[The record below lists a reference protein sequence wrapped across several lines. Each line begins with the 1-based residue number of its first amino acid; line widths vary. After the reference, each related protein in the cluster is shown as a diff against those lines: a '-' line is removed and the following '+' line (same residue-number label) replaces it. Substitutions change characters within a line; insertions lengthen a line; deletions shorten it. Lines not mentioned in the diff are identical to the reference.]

1 MLQRG
6 IQLVTRLDR
15 IATRWTF
22 AAAWER
28 RTRSLL
34 AENGAGRRDVPRLG
48 IDLPPNRLR
57 LSRQPSRSGASHRRE
72 ERGAVRRATKRSTPL
87 ELRLALP
94 QGPQC
99 RAAAASWKPEVLQY
113 RRIDGMQITK
123 TRFPDRRHY
132 SVRISRQL
140 HDRLMHASSGMP
152 ENLYITTVLELAAAG
167 ATDLVR
173 LGKFRDVGSTGE
185 KVRVTVRLLP
195 SLYERI
201 QKLAKTNGVTM
212 NRLIVFA
219 ISEAVES

>member
-1 MLQRG
+1 
-6 IQLVTRLDR
+6 
-15 IATRWTF
+15 
-22 AAAWER
+22 
-28 RTRSLL
+28 
-34 AENGAGRRDVPRLG
+34 
-48 IDLPPNRLR
+48 
-57 LSRQPSRSGASHRRE
+57 
-72 ERGAVRRATKRSTPL
+72 
-87 ELRLALP
+87 
-94 QGPQC
+94 
-99 RAAAASWKPEVLQY
+99 
-113 RRIDGMQITK
+113 
-123 TRFPDRRHY
+123 
-132 SVRISRQL
+132 
-140 HDRLMHASSGMP
+140 MP